1 MIDQWPPP
9 TYLSSLSPAS
19 LKVESDLYSFF
30 SPPSSPP
37 SAIAQSALNFEGP
50 EVKVTKTSTTVTAQ
64 AGVISLSRDYVEQLL
79 EQLLEFANP
88 RRVVQSLMLL
98 VLTTCLAVAAG
109 KLIIGALLSMLMYI
123 LVDSLSNRRP
133 MRDTIFTSVLA
144 IVFLGVAVAINT
156 YTIDARQQEGVWHFV
171 LRVIERQV
179 GVVCGSGSGSSGSGL
194 FDDESHLFAATCG
207 TDTSTMED
215 YLACFEDAIHA
226 IERNVRAL
234 SVANARVC
242 ACKDSISSFGDW
254 QQCVSSTA
262 GVLLETFSNSY
273 FTITHAPAPHF
284 KCSLTE

>member
-1 MIDQWPPP
+1 LEDRH
-9 TYLSSLSPAS
+9 
-19 LKVESDLYSFF
+19 LYSSC
-30 SPPSSPP
+30 SPPSQPP
-37 SAIAQSALNFEGP
+37 SIAPSALNFEMA
-50 EVKVTKTSTTVTAQ
+50 EVKVTKTSTTVTTHAD
-64 AGVISLSRDYVEQLL
+64 VMKVNYVYYVG
-79 EQLLEFANP
+79 QLLEFATP

-179 GVVCGSGSGSSGSGL
+179 GVVCGSGSGSGSGSGL

-234 SVANARVC
+234 SVADARMC
-242 ACKDSISSFGDW
+242 ACKDSISSFGEW